1 MKVPIS
7 DTFDELASLSS
18 NDDTQFQ
25 KIASFIVSDPISNE
39 EQQQQKQKSKME
51 PFLIKR
57 LFNDVRY

>member
-39 EQQQQKQKSKME
+39 EQQKQKSKME

-57 LFNDVRY
+57 LFNDVRC